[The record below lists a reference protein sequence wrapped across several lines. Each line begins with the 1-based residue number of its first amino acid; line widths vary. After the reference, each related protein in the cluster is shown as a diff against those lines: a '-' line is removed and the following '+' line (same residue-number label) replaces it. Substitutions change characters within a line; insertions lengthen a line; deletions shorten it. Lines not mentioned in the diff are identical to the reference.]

1 MSKSNLITKFLNE
14 LNSDEM
20 KSAMEH
26 LTEIL
31 EDLETKNDPEPIEME
46 IVNEAYQTLEKL
58 QILEAAIRRYLNTER
73 KLTGDK
79 LDSLY
84 DNNHGSGTSTLFKI

>member
-14 LNSDEM
+14 LNSDEV
-20 KSAMEH
+20 KSAMGH

-31 EDLETKNDPEPIEME
+31 ESLETKNDPEPIEME

-58 QILEAAIRRYLNTER
+58 QILESAIRTYLGSER

-79 LDSLY
+79 LESLY
-84 DNNHGSGTSTLFKI
+84 DNNHASGTSTLFKL